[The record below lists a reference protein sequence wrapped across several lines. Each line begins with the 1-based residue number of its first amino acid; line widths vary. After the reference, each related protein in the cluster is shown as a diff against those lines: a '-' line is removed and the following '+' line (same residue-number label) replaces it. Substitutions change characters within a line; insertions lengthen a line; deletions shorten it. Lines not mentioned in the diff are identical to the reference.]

1 MYECIEYQK
10 KNKVAIIAID
20 QVQDNNRVNRETLSE
35 MIDALHDAQADS
47 GIAAIIITGKGD
59 FFCTGGRMN
68 GFPDGLTMDVKG
80 FADAFSNLQLE
91 IYKCSKPVIAAVN
104 GNAVAGGFCIME
116 SCDIAIVGKDCKFGL
131 PELSRGNFPML
142 ALAIVMKALPKKLV
156 FELAYSSQLVDAETV
171 KEWHLVNRVVDQDK
185 VLDTAIEFAEMLASY
200 NGVAA
205 SLGREAYYNMV
216 NMNLEQA
223 VLYGKGQLIT
233 LLTTEDVKEAATDAD
248 VIYTDVWVSMGEPVE
263 VWAERINDLAAYQIN
278 QELMKIAGP
287 KAVFMHCLPAYHDH
301 KTTVGKEM
309 GERFGRDAM
318 EVTDQ
323 VFEGPKSI
331 VFDEAENRMHTIKA
345 VMAATLGYEA

>member
-47 GIAAIIITGKGD
+47 SIAAIIITGKGD

-185 VLDTAIEFAEMLASY
+185 VLDAAIEFAEMLAAY

-233 LLTTEDVKEAATDAD
+233 LLTTEDVKEADYAIKQNRA
-248 VIYTDVWVSMGEPVE
+248 PV
-263 VWAERINDLAAYQIN
+263 Y
-278 QELMKIAGP
+278 KG
-287 KAVFMHCLPAYHDH
+287 C
-301 KTTVGKEM
+301 
-309 GERFGRDAM
+309 
-318 EVTDQ
+318 
-323 VFEGPKSI
+323 
-331 VFDEAENRMHTIKA
+331 
-345 VMAATLGYEA
+345 

>member
-68 GFPDGLTMDVKG
+68 GFPDGLTMDV
-80 FADAFSNLQLE
+80 
-91 IYKCSKPVIAAVN
+91 KCSKPVIAAVN

-233 LLTTEDVKEAATDAD
+233 LLTTEDVKEADYAIKQNRA
-248 VIYTDVWVSMGEPVE
+248 PV
-263 VWAERINDLAAYQIN
+263 Y
-278 QELMKIAGP
+278 K
-287 KAVFMHCLPAYHDH
+287 
-301 KTTVGKEM
+301 
-309 GERFGRDAM
+309 
-318 EVTDQ
+318 
-323 VFEGPKSI
+323 
-331 VFDEAENRMHTIKA
+331 
-345 VMAATLGYEA
+345 GY

>member
-1 MYECIEYQK
+1 MYQCIEYQK

-47 GIAAIIITGKGD
+47 AIAAIIITGKGD

-80 FADAFSNLQLE
+80 FADAFSNLQME

-185 VLDTAIEFAEMLASY
+185 VLDTGLLQRCGRLS
-200 NGVAA
+200 GPR
-205 SLGREAYYNMV
+205 SLLQHGEHEPGAGCSVRQGPADYPADHRGRERSG
-216 NMNLEQA
+216 LRHQA
-223 VLYGKGQLIT
+223 
-233 LLTTEDVKEAATDAD
+233 
-248 VIYTDVWVSMGEPVE
+248 EPCP
-263 VWAERINDLAAYQIN
+263 RL
-278 QELMKIAGP
+278 
-287 KAVFMHCLPAYHDH
+287 
-301 KTTVGKEM
+301 
-309 GERFGRDAM
+309 
-318 EVTDQ
+318 
-323 VFEGPKSI
+323 
-331 VFDEAENRMHTIKA
+331 
-345 VMAATLGYEA
+345 